1 MEESLEYWELQLE
14 QYKTDLENETSI
26 ENNDLTL
33 KVLLEKNII
42 HCEEVIKKLKNG

>member
-33 KVLLEKNII
+33 KVLLEKNIVR
-42 HCEEVIKKLKNG
+42 CEEEIKKLKNG

>member
-33 KVLLEKNII
+33 KVLLEKNIVR
-42 HCEEVIKKLKNG
+42 CEEVIKKLKNG

>member
-14 QYKTDLENETSI
+14 QYKADLENETSI
-26 ENNDLTL
+26 ENSDLTL

-42 HCEEVIKKLKNG
+42 HCEEKIKNLKDG